1 MVTHDCEVLVVGLG
15 PVGAV
20 AALYLARRGIK
31 VAAIDASARTATDLR
46 ASTFHAPTIEML
58 DDLGVSRTL
67 LGQGLKAP
75 VYQYRDRQS
84 GEVLAFDLSELSDH
98 TRFPYRIQC
107 EQHLVTAEI
116 LDTLRTEGRVRM
128 AHRTRALYLEQDD
141 DGVVVHVENDVSIER
156 YRAKYVIGADGSNSV
171 IRKLLELDFPGFTYD
186 EKFLCLSTTHPL
198 ERYFD
203 DLAYVNYI
211 SDPDEWMVLLRVP
224 TLWRVLV
231 PAAETTPDEDLLSD
245 VNKDQIFQRML
256 KDDTVVETKHR
267 TIYRVHQRV
276 VSRFAVGRTC
286 LVGDAAHLNSP
297 MGGFG
302 MNSGIHDAVNLADKL
317 VRSLRDDADGDDLI
331 GLYDRQRRLVTTGFV
346 QAQTIENTRL
356 MRNGWTS
363 ARDERRAYMQRLQN
377 DAVERRRYLLKQSMF
392 TSLDEAAAVS

>member
-1 MVTHDCEVLVVGLG
+1 MSV
-15 PVGAV
+15 
-20 AALYLARRGIK
+20 
-31 VAAIDASARTATDLR
+31 
-46 ASTFHAPTIEML
+46 
-58 DDLGVSRTL
+58 
-67 LGQGLKAP
+67 
-75 VYQYRDRQS
+75 
-84 GEVLAFDLSELSDH
+84 
-98 TRFPYRIQC
+98 
-107 EQHLVTAEI
+107 
-116 LDTLRTEGRVRM
+116 
-128 AHRTRALYLEQDD
+128 
-141 DGVVVHVENDVSIER
+141 ER
-156 YRAKYVIGADGSNSV
+156 YRAKYVIGADGSNSIV
-171 IRKLLELDFPGFTYD
+171 RKLLELDFPGFTYD

-198 ERYFD
+198 KNYFD

-231 PAAETTPDEDLLSD
+231 PAAETVPDDVLLSD
-245 VNKDQIFQRML
+245 DNKNQVFQRML
-256 KDDTVVETKHR
+256 NDDAIVETRHR

-276 VSRFAVGRTC
+276 VSKFAVGRAC

-317 VRSLRDDADGDDLI
+317 AQSLRGNGDGADLI
-331 GLYDRQRRLVTTGFV
+331 GLYDRQRRLVTTAFV

-356 MRNGWTS
+356 MRDGWSS
-363 ARDERRAYMQRLQN
+363 ARDERRAFMRRLQT

>member
-1 MVTHDCEVLVVGLG
+1 MVTHDCEVLVVGMG

-116 LDTLRTEGRVRM
+116 LDTLRAEGRVRM

-141 DGVVVHVENDVSIER
+141 EGVVVHVENDVSIER

>member
-116 LDTLRTEGRVRM
+116 LDTLRAEGRVRM

>member
-116 LDTLRTEGRVRM
+116 LDTLRAEGRVRM

-256 KDDTVVETKHR
+256 KNDTVVETKHR